1 MTRFTQL
8 VGPIILTVALT
19 AVFVFGGLLVIDV
32 GHSQDIYT
40 THHYPSTGYKK
51 PGTTDPRERK
61 PKNHDSFQWY
71 PEPSDGNSSSIKFR

>member
-32 GHSQDIYT
+32 GYSQDTYT
-40 THHYPSTGYKK
+40 TCHHPSTAYRRLD
-51 PGTTDPRERK
+51 TTDPRARK
-61 PKNHDSFQWY
+61 PKKHTSFTWY
-71 PEPSDGNSSSIKFR
+71 PEPSDGNSSSIRFR